1 MKRINIFLIMLFI
14 LFSSCK
20 KETTKIE
27 EGTGPLS
34 VEFDHVVGNADLSLG
49 AGSYT
54 NSSGENFSV
63 DIFRYYV
70 SNFIFTKT
78 DGTVYTVPQSDCY
91 FLVDESDEETH
102 EPLFELPTGSY
113 KSVQFTIGV
122 DSTRST
128 MDIED
133 RTGVLDPTAVAGDMY
148 WGWNSGYIFLKLEGK
163 SVASSLD
170 GDFMYHIGGFGGY
183 SSSTINNIQ
192 TVILNLQDRGVP
204 EVKIDGSTNIH
215 LFVDILKLFEGDETV
230 SIAAHPMEM
239 FTPYSTTISANYKSM
254 FSHDHTENE

>member
-1 MKRINIFLIMLFI
+1 MKRINVLFILLLI

-20 KETTKIE
+20 KESTIIE
-27 EGTGPLS
+27 EGTGPLT
-34 VEFDHVVGNADLSLG
+34 VEFDNIVGSADLNLG
-49 AGSYT
+49 VGSYT

-63 DIFRYYV
+63 DILRYYV

-78 DGTVYTVPQSDCY
+78 DGTVYTVPQDDSY
-91 FLVDESDEETH
+91 FLVDESDEVTH
-102 EPLFELPTGSY
+102 EPLFDLPTGSY

-122 DSTRST
+122 DSLRST

-163 SVASSLD
+163 SVSSPMD

-183 SSSTINNIQ
+183 SATTINNIQ
-192 TVILNLQDRGVP
+192 TVTLSLQERGVP
-204 EVKIDGSTNIH
+204 EVKTDGSTNIH
-215 LFVDILKLFEGDETV
+215 LFVDILKLFEGSETV